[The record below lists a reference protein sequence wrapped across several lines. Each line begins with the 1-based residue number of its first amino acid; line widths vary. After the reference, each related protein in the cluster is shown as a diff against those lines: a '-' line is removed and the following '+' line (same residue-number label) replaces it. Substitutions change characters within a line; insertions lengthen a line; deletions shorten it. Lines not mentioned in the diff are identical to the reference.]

1 MSAIESIEQS
11 RTIAV
16 AARSC
21 RETSAPRGA
30 DEIGTNVPDGW
41 FAGLVTRVWP
51 ARSRAKMLRYHLG
64 SSERTS
70 RAWASG
76 DREPGASV
84 LGELLRS
91 DDGGLVLDKIM
102 AGAAPSWWRDHC
114 EDRIYAA
121 AYRQTR
127 VVAEQQLKLAFE

>member
-1 MSAIESIEQS
+1 MSAIESINGTS
-11 RTIAV
+11 AIVV

-21 RETSAPRGA
+21 RETSGP
-30 DEIGTNVPDGW
+30 DDCGTLVPQGW

-51 ARSRAKMLRYHLG
+51 SRSRAKMLRFHLD
-64 SSERTS
+64 SSERTA

-76 DREPGASV
+76 DREPDAWV
-84 LGELLRS
+84 LGALLRS

-102 AGAAPSWWRDHC
+102 AGAAPRWWREHL
-114 EDRIYAA
+114 EDRFYAS

-127 VVAEQQLKLAFE
+127 IMAEQQLKLALE